1 MRVSTLLP
9 LALAAGTA
17 AASKNGTLGFA
28 LGNKNEGGKC
38 KVQSDYETDFDT
50 LKEVTSLVRIYSASD
65 CDTAKHIIPAAKA
78 KNFKVVLG
86 VWPDYDKSF
95 TDDFNALKEAVP
107 GNEEVIDAITVG
119 SEVLYRKSLTP
130 QALLARIQQV
140 QKEFPKITVGMVD
153 SWNKFADGTADPIIQ
168 GGVTYFLANG
178 FAYWQG
184 QELSNATN
192 TYFDD
197 MAQALGHIE
206 QVAGSNAD
214 KIRFGNGETGW
225 PTTGGTNYGPAVA
238 STANAAD
245 YYKSAV
251 CGMLAWGVD
260 VFYFEAFDESW
271 KPKTKGDN
279 GEMQDETHWGAFT
292 ADHPLVSSANSASC
306 PPPFIL
312 IPNDN
317 PDNSHSTV
325 PLVPSYASPK
335 VSNRSASRSPGPQQ
349 PPRTNSVTP
358 NPPAT
363 ALPTLPKLRGAWE
376 SSTSSPDNREKESS
390 VYYTTA
396 WGSPYAA
403 PSPRRLSWSLSQ
415 FAGIDRASGDS
426 SPASM
431 RSGIHHDPEINN
443 TDLLKPS
450 AAETSARHLYSN
462 LLSHSPG
469 RDLLSRKGGKSI
481 KDFTQD
487 WINQYLSGQPRTER
501 SNWLSDDSG
510 SEAPSFFTA
519 QNHFADDASDDW
531 LGLEEDRPGEDLL
544 RTPTLADFVSRRA
557 LAANGE
563 NSLGRPKLKDSLHK
577 RTDTLRQE
585 DFWGFAYDKDPQSL
599 TMTELKDTQHSAE
612 METGK
617 APSPAEKPLPP
628 PPPADA
634 DSEPQSLSHP
644 SESSSTP
651 VPVKKPALD
660 KELPT
665 PTPTPRPRKKLVWRG
680 KACII
685 AIPVDDK
692 RGTEESGYRLLSVED
707 VQQRLRQWEDE
718 GYDIRGF
725 TVGAPEDLSDL
736 ELGGLSRR
744 PFPDSRD
751 VQEEREAGK
760 YTVSIPDKAEW
771 DAYVSWLQEEK
782 LRALGVSLG
791 DEEMP
796 PSISPASAAL
806 SQMAPFPGLIASP
819 PIPTASATSNPLS
832 IPHHFS
838 PHFNQSANVSNG
850 IGSLASPASQ
860 FSVQTPFFGV
870 EQNLLPGYL
879 PFQPTPPAQG
889 ALTPQGFFNVR
900 QGNVTSTIGG
910 NLPNLTS
917 IMSPVS
923 PLHDQGAFHPGLEEL
938 SLPSKDSQ
946 HGHSDHG
953 PQEAVPGGT
962 HPRAE
967 TPDHFHASNVEIAQP
982 TPRGHSRGHNLSE
995 TLQKGLDQVGP
1006 SDYHLEESIERQL
1019 DEDDREPIRN
1029 NLHNSELFHSR
1040 WALPD
1045 NDHHGMQR
1053 VPQHLQ
1059 QFYGENYVQ
1068 VHANEGSDIDTNPS
1082 LSGAPQGHG
1091 SLTNNIPWH
1100 EPKPSSGSFVG
1111 GHKSKLSTS
1120 TLNVEARE
1128 FDPSGASTAQ
1138 NYPPQGS
1145 AFQFSGMG
1153 GPAFTFEAGANFIP
1167 AGGFNVAAPA
1177 FNPAGNL
1184 GPSTS
1189 AQFSAGR
1196 AKIFGDIDLSQITK
1210 PPKKS
1215 KAIPIV
1221 RPDDNAQDNK
1231 NKANAEDDHGRV
1243 SADRHKRVRRGQSLE
1258 GDAQYAVPSHPLTET
1273 TNAQGSKASNVP
1285 RDVPA
1290 EGKENEVPGQI
1301 AHGLNQKEAVD
1312 EEKKSVERND
1322 TPVSEASTW
1331 TPFDTKEER
1340 ADVQPESQEQ
1350 KQEGDKATQKPAPSV
1365 AGAAVNDEAPTKK
1378 TAETSAKSSFLK
1390 PTAKPF
1396 EFKPAVPEFV
1406 PTVFEQPTSAPAPA
1420 PEKPRNDLMASR
1432 YAVASRPASPKRDSV
1447 PSESAEPVAHA
1458 ADDVPTVAAD
1468 VPEDDLSGPV
1478 SEVDSPNDEELNAVM
1493 EQLNDGSDVGI
1504 ERLSTPR
1511 PAYQPPE
1518 SALEPSKEKR
1528 HVHADIRSEAPSP
1541 SPGRGPVVQALEVP
1555 KLDFDADS
1563 QASMSPS
1570 RGVIGGSH
1578 SPVRQLIS
1586 RNEHISDWDD
1596 VISSGEDEKLVNRS
1610 RFFDRR
1616 VNDLIGSVLEE
1627 RLLPL
1632 ERALEAI
1639 QESVTMVTAGAHE
1652 KWLSRS
1658 VSAQIEESDAD
1669 DEDDEYDEHGSY
1681 RARSPFARR
1690 DRKLERLKNV
1700 ILEALATREQQ
1711 QLPEPTE
1718 NPELTKLH
1726 DMVMELHSLT
1736 AQKFSEDPMANL
1748 REMMQEVVSSQL
1760 VQYQP
1765 RPSDAE
1771 EIGADSLMLQIDGL
1785 KNMLRL
1791 TDERAEQEYKL
1802 RREAQDS
1809 VAELQRLLKLAEEEA
1824 ARHSEAAESA
1834 EARLLQFKEE
1844 KIPYFEQIQF
1854 RFDTLEQEHATLKL
1868 TLAEV
1873 SSKNIS
1879 LEGTLDEYRF
1889 SSDNWKRESDQA
1901 KSELEKTKAE
1911 NEKLRGTID
1920 HLKTRIED
1928 GLSIR
1933 QNLSEKFDRLQDEMV
1948 AVTRDIT
1955 RDQALWRRREEEHI
1969 AKYNELRT
1977 AYSREVKLREKLE
1990 NDISELEQQE
2000 REAAKLKFI
2009 FGQSQQENARLEELV
2024 ANLRLEN
2031 HELQNKAARYER
2043 EFNEARETSRTEIQR
2058 TRTYLEADL
2067 EAANSQVN
2075 IVRAELE
2082 AQIIRLQSQL
2092 DNVRLDTDTA
2102 RERYELLLE
2111 EASETKASA
2120 LAAAAEAKERAMEEQ
2135 RRTHERVLNDL
2146 RERHARALHNSTED
2160 RQRAE
2165 SHLMERLALADDK
2178 VHHLEDRVKHLEEKL
2193 EIANAAARAAAEAA
2207 QTVKAESSQSP
2218 VAHLTSPS
2226 MTFSKNSMV
2235 PEKISPQALRE
2246 SILVLQDQL
2255 QQREARIEELE
2266 QELSGVDK
2274 DAPNKLKE
2282 KDTEITW
2289 LRELLGVRID
2299 DLQDIINTLSSPS
2312 FNQHAVRDAAIRLK
2326 ANLQMQLQ
2334 ERERAQSGQNFP
2346 SLPRLADLAA
2356 SPRSLPLA
2364 AAAAWGNWRKG
2375 RENANS
2381 ASEQTPSKSSNA
2393 GSFLSGLLTPPSSN
2407 FRQAPSNPGGAAT
2420 TGWRRSSETRPLS
2433 NINTTPRPLSSRQTA
2448 SLPEPPSTPP
2458 LLRRASYDHDAEP
2471 ADYADASFGEDV
2483 ESTADGLVSAS
2494 PKGTEEGPF
2503 GPHLTS

>member
-1 MRVSTLLP
+1 
-9 LALAAGTA
+9 
-17 AASKNGTLGFA
+17 
-28 LGNKNEGGKC
+28 
-38 KVQSDYETDFDT
+38 
-50 LKEVTSLVRIYSASD
+50 
-65 CDTAKHIIPAAKA
+65 
-78 KNFKVVLG
+78 
-86 VWPDYDKSF
+86 
-95 TDDFNALKEAVP
+95 
-107 GNEEVIDAITVG
+107 
-119 SEVLYRKSLTP
+119 
-130 QALLARIQQV
+130 
-140 QKEFPKITVGMVD
+140 
-153 SWNKFADGTADPIIQ
+153 
-168 GGVTYFLANG
+168 
-178 FAYWQG
+178 
-184 QELSNATN
+184 
-192 TYFDD
+192 
-197 MAQALGHIE
+197 
-206 QVAGSNAD
+206 
-214 KIRFGNGETGW
+214 
-225 PTTGGTNYGPAVA
+225 
-238 STANAAD
+238 
-245 YYKSAV
+245 
-251 CGMLAWGVD
+251 
-260 VFYFEAFDESW
+260 
-271 KPKTKGDN
+271 
-279 GEMQDETHWGAFT
+279 MQ
-292 ADHPLVSSANSASC
+292 
-306 PPPFIL
+306 
-312 IPNDN
+312 
-317 PDNSHSTV
+317 
-325 PLVPSYASPK
+325 
-335 VSNRSASRSPGPQQ
+335 
-349 PPRTNSVTP
+349 
-358 NPPAT
+358 
-363 ALPTLPKLRGAWE
+363 
-376 SSTSSPDNREKESS
+376 
-390 VYYTTA
+390 
-396 WGSPYAA
+396 
-403 PSPRRLSWSLSQ
+403 
-415 FAGIDRASGDS
+415 
-426 SPASM
+426 
-431 RSGIHHDPEINN
+431 SGIHHGPEINS
-443 TDLLKPS
+443 TELLKPS
-450 AAETSARHLYSN
+450 AAETSARHPYSN
-462 LLSHSPG
+462 LVNRSPG

-531 LGLEEDRPGEDLL
+531 LGLEPDKRDEDLL

-557 LAANGE
+557 LAGNGE
-563 NSLGRPKLKDSLHK
+563 NSLGRQKVKESLHK

-585 DFWGFAYDKDPQSL
+585 DFWGFAYDKDSQSL
-599 TMTELKDTQHSAE
+599 TMTEIKDTQPSAE
-612 METGK
+612 MEMEIRK
-617 APSPAEKPLPP
+617 PPSPAEKPLPP
-628 PPPADA
+628 PPADP
-634 DSEPQSLSHP
+634 DSEPQSISHP
-644 SESSSTP
+644 SETSSTP
-651 VPVKKPALD
+651 VPVRQPSLD
-660 KELPT
+660 KELPKPSVDKEL
-665 PTPTPRPRKKLVWRG
+665 PTPTPRPRKKINWRG

-692 RGTEESGYRLLSVED
+692 RGTEQAEYRLLSAQD
-707 VQQRLRQWEDE
+707 VQQRLRKWEEE

-736 ELGGLSRR
+736 ELGGLSR
-744 PFPDSRD
+744 PSFDFKD
-751 VQEEREAGK
+751 VQEEWEAGK
-760 YTVSIPDKAEW
+760 CTVSIPDKAEW
-771 DAYVSWLQEEK
+771 DAYVNWLQEEK

-796 PSISPASAAL
+796 PSVSPASAAL

-832 IPHHFS
+832 FPHHFS
-838 PHFNQSANVSNG
+838 PHFNQSANASNG
-850 IGSLASPASQ
+850 IASLASPASQ

-870 EQNLLPGYL
+870 DQNILPGYL

-889 ALTPQGFFNVR
+889 ALTPQSFFNMR
-900 QGNVTSTIGG
+900 QGNVG

-917 IMSPVS
+917 VLSPVS
-923 PLHDQGAFHPGLEEL
+923 PLHDQGAFHPGLEEP

-946 HGHSDHG
+946 YGHFDHA
-953 PQEAVPGGT
+953 PQEAVPASA

-995 TLQKGLDQVGP
+995 TLQKGLDQVGH

-1029 NLHNSELFHSR
+1029 NIHNSDLFQSR
-1040 WALPD
+1040 WALPN

-1068 VHANEGSDIDTNPS
+1068 AHANEGSDIDTNPS
-1082 LSGAPQGHG
+1082 LSGAPHRHG
-1091 SLTNNIPWH
+1091 SLANDIPWH
-1100 EPKPSSGSFVG
+1100 EPKPSTSSFVG

-1128 FDPSGASTAQ
+1128 FEPTGASTAQ
-1138 NYPPQGS
+1138 SYPPQGN
-1145 AFQFSGMG
+1145 ALQFSGMG
-1153 GPAFTFEAGANFIP
+1153 GPAFTFGAPTNFVP
-1167 AGGFNVAAPA
+1167 AGGFNVTAPA
-1177 FNPAGNL
+1177 FAPGDANITKHHNAPSGEFKFSSASFNVAAPPFNPTGNL
-1184 GPSTS
+1184 VPSTS
-1189 AQFSAGR
+1189 VQPSASR
-1196 AKIFGDIDLSQITK
+1196 TKIFGDIDLSQFSK

-1221 RPDDNAQDNK
+1221 RPDDNDTQDNK
-1231 NKANAEDDHGRV
+1231 NKANADDDHGRV
-1243 SADRHKRVRRGQSLE
+1243 SSDRHKRVRRGESPE
-1258 GDAQYAVPSHPLTET
+1258 GEAEFAAPGGPLTET
-1273 TNAQGSKASNVP
+1273 GNVQGSQASNVP

-1290 EGKENEVPGQI
+1290 EGKENELPGQI
-1301 AHGLNQKEAVD
+1301 AREMDQKEAFGD
-1312 EEKKSVERND
+1312 KENIPVERND

-1340 ADVQPESQEQ
+1340 AVAQPESEEQEQ
-1350 KQEGDKATQKPAPSV
+1350 EGGKETQEAAPPA
-1365 AGAAVNDEAPTKK
+1365 AGASVNDETSTK
-1378 TAETSAKSSFLK
+1378 TAETSTKSSFLK

-1396 EFKPAVPEFV
+1396 EFKPAVPEFKPGVPEFV
-1406 PTVFEQPTSAPAPA
+1406 PTVLEQPKVQAQPKPAPA
-1420 PEKPRNDLMASR
+1420 PEKKRNDLMASR
-1432 YAVASRPASPKRDSV
+1432 YAVVSPPASPKQESV
-1447 PSESAEPVAHA
+1447 PSEFVQPEPVQPTAHA
-1458 ADDVPTVAAD
+1458 DDDVPAVTAAL
-1468 VPEDDLSGPV
+1468 PEGDRSEPLSEGDH
-1478 SEVDSPNDEELNAVM
+1478 SRTLSKADSPNDEELNAVM
-1493 EQLNDGSDVGI
+1493 DQLNGDSDVGI

-1511 PAYQPPE
+1511 PAYEPPE
-1518 SALEPSKEKR
+1518 SALGPSKEKR

-1541 SPGRGPVVQALEVP
+1541 SPGRGPVSQALEVP
-1555 KLDFDADS
+1555 KLDFDAYS

-1570 RGVIGGSH
+1570 RGALGSH

-1596 VISSGEDEKLVNRS
+1596 VISSGEDEKLANRS

-1616 VNDLIGSVLEE
+1616 VNDLIGSVIEE

-1639 QESVTMVTAGAHE
+1639 QESVMTVTSGAHN
-1652 KWLSRS
+1652 KWLRRS
-1658 VSAQIEESDAD
+1658 VSAEIEESDAD
-1669 DEDDEYDEHGSY
+1669 DEDDEYDENGSY

-1700 ILEALATREQQ
+1700 ILEALATREPQ
-1711 QLPEPTE
+1711 QLPEPVE
-1718 NPELTKLH
+1718 IPELTKLR
-1726 DMVMELHSLT
+1726 DTVTELHALA

-1879 LEGTLDEYRF
+1879 LEGTLDEYRV
-1889 SSDNWKRESDQA
+1889 SSDNWKRESEQA
-1901 KSELEKTKAE
+1901 KSELEKTKVE

-1955 RDQALWRRREEEHI
+1955 RDQASWRRREEEHI

-2009 FGQSQQENARLEELV
+2009 FAQSQQENARLEELV

-2031 HELQNKAARYER
+2031 HELENKAARYER

-2058 TRTYLEADL
+2058 TRTSLEADL

-2092 DNVRLDTDTA
+2092 DNVRLDNDTA
-2102 RERYELLLE
+2102 RERYEMLLE

-2120 LAAAAEAKERAMEEQ
+2120 LAAANEAKERAMEEQ
-2135 RRTHERVLNDL
+2135 RRTHERALNDL
-2146 RERHARALHNSTED
+2146 RERHGRALHNSTED
-2160 RQRAE
+2160 RQRTE

-2207 QTVKAESSQSP
+2207 QTVKAGSSQPP
-2218 VAHLTSPS
+2218 VAHSASPS
-2226 MTFSKNSMV
+2226 MTFNKDSMV

-2255 QQREARIEELE
+2255 QQRETRIEELE

-2274 DAPNKLKE
+2274 DAPNKIKE

-2299 DLQDIINTLSSPS
+2299 DLQDIINTLSGQS

-2334 ERERAQSGQNFP
+2334 ERERAQSGQSFP
-2346 SLPRLADLAA
+2346 SLPSLADLTA

-2381 ASEQTPSKSSNA
+2381 GASEQTPSKSSNA
-2393 GSFLSGLLTPPSSN
+2393 GAFLSGLLTPPSSN
-2407 FRQAPSNPGGAAT
+2407 FRQAHSASNGAAP
-2420 TGWRRSSETRPLS
+2420 TGWRRSSESRPLR
-2433 NINTTPRPLSSRQTA
+2433 NVNTTPRPLSSRQPA
-2448 SLPEPPSTPP
+2448 PQQEPPSTPP
-2458 LLRRASYDHDAEP
+2458 LLRRSSYDHDAEP
-2471 ADYADASFGEDV
+2471 ADYADGSFAEDI

-2494 PKGTEEGPF
+2494 PKETEEGPF
-2503 GPHLTS
+2503 GPQL

>member
-1 MRVSTLLP
+1 MSID
-9 LALAAGTA
+9 GIM
-17 AASKNGTLGFA
+17 LGQMPSGA
-28 LGNKNEGGKC
+28 M
-38 KVQSDYETDFDT
+38 T
-50 LKEVTSLVRIYSASD
+50 
-65 CDTAKHIIPAAKA
+65 
-78 KNFKVVLG
+78 
-86 VWPDYDKSF
+86 
-95 TDDFNALKEAVP
+95 
-107 GNEEVIDAITVG
+107 
-119 SEVLYRKSLTP
+119 
-130 QALLARIQQV
+130 
-140 QKEFPKITVGMVD
+140 FPPSHHLD
-153 SWNKFADGTADPIIQ
+153 
-168 GGVTYFLANG
+168 
-178 FAYWQG
+178 
-184 QELSNATN
+184 
-192 TYFDD
+192 
-197 MAQALGHIE
+197 
-206 QVAGSNAD
+206 
-214 KIRFGNGETGW
+214 
-225 PTTGGTNYGPAVA
+225 
-238 STANAAD
+238 
-245 YYKSAV
+245 
-251 CGMLAWGVD
+251 
-260 VFYFEAFDESW
+260 
-271 KPKTKGDN
+271 
-279 GEMQDETHWGAFT
+279 
-292 ADHPLVSSANSASC
+292 PLVSSANSASC
-306 PPPFIL
+306 PPPFIV

-317 PDNSHSTV
+317 PDDSHSTV
-325 PLVPSYASPK
+325 PLVPSYASPE

-349 PPRTNSVTP
+349 PPRANSVTP

-431 RSGIHHDPEINN
+431 RSGIHHEPEINN
-443 TDLLKPS
+443 SDLLKPS
-450 AAETSARHLYSN
+450 AAETSARHLYNN
-462 LLSHSPG
+462 LLSRSPG

-531 LGLEEDRPGEDLL
+531 LGLEEDRRGEDLL

-563 NSLGRPKLKDSLHK
+563 NSLGRQKLKDSLHK

-599 TMTELKDTQHSAE
+599 TMTEVKDTSHSAE

-628 PPPADA
+628 PPADA
-634 DSEPQSLSHP
+634 DSEPQSISHP

-665 PTPTPRPRKKLVWRG
+665 PTPTPRPRKKIVWRG

-707 VQQRLRQWEDE
+707 VQQRLRHWEEE

-736 ELGGLSRR
+736 KLGGLSR
-744 PFPDSRD
+744 PSFPDFKD
-751 VQEEREAGK
+751 VQEEWEAGK
-760 YTVSIPDKAEW
+760 CTVSIPDKAEW
-771 DAYVSWLQEEK
+771 DAYVNWLQEEK

-796 PSISPASAAL
+796 PSVSPASAAL

-838 PHFNQSANVSNG
+838 PHFNQSANASNG
-850 IGSLASPASQ
+850 IASLASPASQ

-889 ALTPQGFFNVR
+889 ALTPQSFFNVR
-900 QGNVTSTIGG
+900 QGNVASTIGG

-917 IMSPVS
+917 ILSPVS
-923 PLHDQGAFHPGLEEL
+923 PLHDQGAFHPGLEDP
-938 SLPSKDSQ
+938 SVPSKDSQ
-946 HGHSDHG
+946 YGHFDHG
-953 PQEAVPGGT
+953 PQEAVPRGA

-1068 VHANEGSDIDTNPS
+1068 AHANEGSDIDTNPS
-1082 LSGAPQGHG
+1082 LSGAPHGHG

-1100 EPKPSSGSFVG
+1100 EPKPSTGSFVG

-1128 FDPSGASTAQ
+1128 FDPTGASTAQ
-1138 NYPPQGS
+1138 NYPPQGN
-1145 AFQFSGMG
+1145 ALQVSGMG
-1153 GPAFTFEAGANFIP
+1153 GPAFTFGAGANFLP
-1167 AGGFNVAAPA
+1167 AGGFNVTAPAFMPGDANITQHHNVPSSGEFKFSSASFNVAAPA
-1177 FNPAGNL
+1177 FNPTGNL

-1189 AQFSAGR
+1189 AQTSASR
-1196 AKIFGDIDLSQITK
+1196 TKIFGDIDLSQITK

-1243 SADRHKRVRRGQSLE
+1243 SSDRHKRVRRGESPE
-1258 GDAQYAVPSHPLTET
+1258 GEAQYAVPSHPLTET
-1273 TNAQGSKASNVP
+1273 TNAQGSQASNIP

-1301 AHGLNQKEAVD
+1301 AHDLNQKEAFD
-1312 EEKKSVERND
+1312 KENKSVERND

-1331 TPFDTKEER
+1331 TPFDTKEVR

-1350 KQEGDKATQKPAPSV
+1350 EQEGDKVTQEAAPLV
-1365 AGAAVNDEAPTKK
+1365 AGAAVNEEASTKK
-1378 TAETSAKSSFLK
+1378 TTETSAKSSFLK

-1406 PTVFEQPTSAPAPA
+1406 PTVSEQPKPVPT

-1432 YAVASRPASPKRDSV
+1432 YAVVSPTASPRRDSV
-1447 PSESAEPVAHA
+1447 PSESVEPVAHA
-1458 ADDVPTVAAD
+1458 DDDVPAVAAD

-1478 SEVDSPNDEELNAVM
+1478 SEADSPNDEELNAVM
-1493 EQLNDGSDVGI
+1493 EQLNDDSDVGI

-1511 PAYQPPE
+1511 PAYEPPE
-1518 SALEPSKEKR
+1518 SALGPSKEKR

-1541 SPGRGPVVQALEVP
+1541 SPGRGPVAQALEVP
-1555 KLDFDADS
+1555 KLDFDAYS

-1596 VISSGEDEKLVNRS
+1596 VISSGEDEKLANRS

-1616 VNDLIGSVLEE
+1616 VNDLIGSVIEE

-1639 QESVTMVTAGAHE
+1639 QESVMMVTSGAHN
-1652 KWLSRS
+1652 KWLRRS
-1658 VSAQIEESDAD
+1658 VSAEIEESDAD

-1700 ILEALATREQQ
+1700 ILEALSTREQQ
-1711 QLPEPTE
+1711 QLPEPIE
-1718 NPELTKLH
+1718 NAELTKLH
-1726 DMVMELHSLT
+1726 DMVAELHSLS
-1736 AQKFSEDPMANL
+1736 ARKFSEDPMANL
-1748 REMMQEVVSSQL
+1748 KEMMQEVVSSQL

-1889 SSDNWKRESDQA
+1889 SSDNWKRESEQA

-1955 RDQALWRRREEEHI
+1955 RDQASWRRREEEHI

-1990 NDISELEQQE
+1990 SDISELEQQE

-2058 TRTYLEADL
+2058 TRTSLEADL

-2120 LAAAAEAKERAMEEQ
+2120 LAAAAEAKERALEEQ

-2160 RQRAE
+2160 RQRTE

-2207 QTVKAESSQSP
+2207 QTVKAESSHSP
-2218 VAHLTSPS
+2218 VAHSTSPS
-2226 MTFSKNSMV
+2226 MTFSKDSMV

-2299 DLQDIINTLSSPS
+2299 DLQDIINTLSGPS

-2346 SLPRLADLAA
+2346 SLPKLADLTA

-2364 AAAAWGNWRKG
+2364 AAAAWGNWRKA

-2381 ASEQTPSKSSNA
+2381 GASEQTPSKSSNA
-2393 GSFLSGLLTPPSSN
+2393 SSFLSGLLTPPSSN
-2407 FRQAPSNPGGAAT
+2407 FRQAPSNLGGAAT

-2448 SLPEPPSTPP
+2448 LLQEPPSTPP